1 MRWRGKMSP
10 SLLYE
15 DIPQMKKSFAL
26 FARKFD
32 DMHVFEK
39 WTIDTGLYSDLRP
52 YDQS

>member
-1 MRWRGKMSP
+1 MSP
-10 SLLYE
+10 SLLE
-15 DIPQMKKSFAL
+15 QDIPQMKKSSAL

-32 DMHVFEK
+32 DMHLFEH